1 MIQAFLDNPNLLLT
15 EFNEMARI
23 AQSKSF
29 ITIGVELQKD
39 EINTLELYR
48 GDLAELKKQFV
59 ERNQEPEA
67 NLVYCIDAI
76 LRVMQYELEM
86 LVNIKEDKMAEAWG
100 NLANAQTILPTAI
113 RNLPF
118 EEKSLYNYVVKLT
131 NYERLLFPKLYFSS
145 VGGIIKKSECSI
157 CHQDPNLCDHLKG
170 KLYMGELC
178 LTLISEMELEEV
190 SFVDNPANKHCRI
203 MTIEHDEKTIDIL
216 TLREVEKKSNRKV
229 DKHSLPLE

>member
-15 EFNEMARI
+15 EFNEMAKI

-48 GDLAELKKQFV
+48 VDLAELKKQFV
-59 ERNQEPEA
+59 ERNQEPES

-86 LVNIKEDKMAEAWG
+86 LVNIKEDKTAEAWG

-118 EEKSLYNYVVKLT
+118 EEKIVV
-131 NYERLLFPKLYFSS
+131 
-145 VGGIIKKSECSI
+145 
-157 CHQDPNLCDHLKG
+157 Q
-170 KLYMGELC
+170 
-178 LTLISEMELEEV
+178 
-190 SFVDNPANKHCRI
+190 
-203 MTIEHDEKTIDIL
+203 
-216 TLREVEKKSNRKV
+216 LRREAYQ
-229 DKHSLPLE
+229 L